1 MTNWEIVRLGEI
13 LRLSKE
19 KSVTQNQY
27 PLLTS
32 SRGGLYLQSDYFKK
46 IVASKNNIGYKIIK
60 KGQFTYRAMSD
71 DGYFKFNRLS
81 NQTAGI
87 ISPAYEVFEVNK
99 SMNQTD
105 IVELCKSNLK
115 VKSRIENVNI
125 IKIIFVQDK
134 IINFI
139 IKE

>member
-1 MTNWEIVRLGEI
+1 MIE
-13 LRLSKE
+13 KE
-19 KSVTQNQY
+19 KVKMAIQINGKT
-27 PLLTS
+27 
-32 SRGGLYLQSDYFKK
+32 RD
-46 IVASKNNIGYKIIK
+46 
-60 KGQFTYRAMSD
+60 
-71 DGYFKFNRLS
+71 
-81 NQTAGI
+81 
-87 ISPAYEVFEVNK
+87 VFEVNK

>member
-1 MTNWEIVRLGEI
+1 MAIQINGKTR
-13 LRLSKE
+13 
-19 KSVTQNQY
+19 
-27 PLLTS
+27 
-32 SRGGLYLQSDYFKK
+32 D
-46 IVASKNNIGYKIIK
+46 
-60 KGQFTYRAMSD
+60 
-71 DGYFKFNRLS
+71 
-81 NQTAGI
+81 
-87 ISPAYEVFEVNK
+87 VFEVNK